1 MGAHLKMAK
10 IKHRQKQKSIVREWI
25 ESIII
30 AFILAMFIR
39 TFILQAF
46 KIPSGSM
53 RPTLMEGDR
62 ILVNKFI
69 YGAKIPFTDLRLP
82 GFKELTRGDVVVFIY
97 PRDTSRDFIKRLI
110 ATEEEVVRIKE
121 GKIYING
128 RVLDDPKF
136 ARYYSNRGSYGEK
149 DKTILVP
156 SGNFY
161 VLGDNS
167 NSSQDSRYWGFV
179 PNKYLL
185 GKAFLIYWPLHR
197 IRIIR

>member
-1 MGAHLKMAK
+1 MAMV
-10 IKHRQKQKSIVREWI
+10 KHKRKSVLREWV
-25 ESIII
+25 ESIFI

-39 TFILQAF
+39 TFIVQAF

-62 ILVNKFI
+62 ILVHKFI
-69 YGAKIPFTDLRLP
+69 YGAKIPFTDFRLP
-82 GFKELTRGDVVVFIY
+82 GFSKPKRGDIIVFIY
-97 PRDTSRDFIKRLI
+97 PKDTKRDFIKRLI
-110 ATEEEVVRIKE
+110 AIEGEIVKISK
-121 GKIYING
+121 GKINIDG
-128 RVLDDPKF
+128 QPLDNPKF
-136 ARYYSNRGSYGEK
+136 ARYYYNRGDYGEK
-149 DKTILVP
+149 GDEVVVP
-156 SGNFY
+156 KNHFY

-179 PNKYLL
+179 PYKYVL

>member
-1 MGAHLKMAK
+1 MKRIRK
-10 IKHRQKQKSIVREWI
+10 RKSVIREWVESIV
-25 ESIII
+25 I

-39 TFILQAF
+39 TFIVQAF

-69 YGAKIPFTDLRLP
+69 YGIKIPFTDIRLP
-82 GFKELTRGDVVVFIY
+82 AIRKPQRGDVVVFIY
-97 PRDTSRDFIKRLI
+97 PRDTRRDFIKRLI
-110 ATEEEVVRIKE
+110 ATEGESVQIEG

-128 RVLDDPKF
+128 HALDDPRF
-136 ARYYSNRGSYGEK
+136 ARFYYNRGPYGREGEK
-149 DKTILVP
+149 IVVP
-156 SGNFY
+156 PDSFY

-167 NSSQDSRYWGFV
+167 ASSQDSRYWGFV
-179 PNKYLL
+179 PNEYLL
-185 GKAFLIYWPLHR
+185 GEAFLIYWPLHR